1 MWAHVLPA
9 CFKAL
14 LYYAD
19 TTHLHMQSLRE
30 IRHEHR
36 LLAANA
42 PRYGGIPCY
51 EGAPIIAI
59 DAKVGFW

>member
-1 MWAHVLPA
+1 LPA
-9 CFKAL
+9 SKARV
-14 LYYAD
+14 YEAYAAYP
-19 TTHLHMQSLRE
+19 HVQSLRE

-42 PRYGGIPCY
+42 PRYDGIPCY